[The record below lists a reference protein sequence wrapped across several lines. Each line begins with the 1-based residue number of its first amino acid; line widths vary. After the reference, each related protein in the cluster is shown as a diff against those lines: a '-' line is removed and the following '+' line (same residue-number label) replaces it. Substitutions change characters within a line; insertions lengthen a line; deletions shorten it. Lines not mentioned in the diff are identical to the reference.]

1 MSPEIFQLIVKRL
14 SIMYKNRL
22 NELWLTENT
31 TNLSGIVA
39 SFFLCTVHLSLQL
52 VTPYL
57 PLVYLLIELLLFLLE
72 VGAVCLSL
80 PTENKK
86 KLVRKIFKDQ
96 DISVLITLNE
106 TGWYKG
112 FKDSLFRTTSFY
124 SYMSITPHQN
134 WVQFASL
141 SPRRTSHYGAFGTT
155 HRRPTIRY
163 LRLKYSTLFLLGSNQ
178 QLVLDS

>member
-1 MSPEIFQLIVKRL
+1 MHSNSYGSTLHKTTYFLLKKNWSRGTIAVGVCPKRDFKSLYYFGTGAENLMNQSKFKATTGMMSSARKPMKVSPEIFQLIVKRL

-52 VTPYL
+52 VTSYL

-106 TGWYKG
+106 TV
-112 FKDSLFRTTSFY
+112 
-124 SYMSITPHQN
+124 M
-134 WVQFASL
+134 V
-141 SPRRTSHYGAFGTT
+141 
-155 HRRPTIRY
+155 
-163 LRLKYSTLFLLGSNQ
+163 
-178 QLVLDS
+178 